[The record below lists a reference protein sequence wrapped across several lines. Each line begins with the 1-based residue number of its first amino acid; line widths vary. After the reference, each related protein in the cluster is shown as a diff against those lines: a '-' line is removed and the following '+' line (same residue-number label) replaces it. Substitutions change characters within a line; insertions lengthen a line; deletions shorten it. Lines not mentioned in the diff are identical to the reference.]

1 MNEFLQCRATPLKL
15 QTMLCAFLLLAT
27 SALMSQPTVP
37 PTPGVPTPSEKTSML
52 EDPFRLGA
60 MLQDTNGDQIA
71 DIVCGHVIVSAS
83 PSAAD
88 NAGAANLAARLGY
101 ESSALTLPLVIEGN
115 PRPIAGCPAPGANFW
130 VGQAALSADQLTKV
144 EPVLRSLGLG
154 EGAVVSVDGGIAFIA
169 PDPVGLLAAA
179 NGYAA
184 RAPFIWSVPGD
195 KLSLVAKNVN
205 AAFAKISSK
214 VTAET
219 VALIFAEGAGVR
231 RAILNVAGA
240 TDVEAV
246 RKVLR
251 PDEGT
256 PIAFGQVKE
265 IELMIGEAPL
275 TITNIAAQSPAGS
288 LPSSPEVAGGE
299 SRSLDLATFYTTK
312 GLLTGSPKK
321 LIPAGVAA
329 KIYLPAGARG
339 VALANLAARIGLETT
354 GISLPL
360 AFPDPGL
367 TSSQIKSESVLVE
380 GSPAADHL
388 KDLLTAKPGS
398 DLDKLVPGSFK
409 ASSNAIELAPLSAG
423 EGELRVVEHGFGKS
437 DAILVRGDDSG
448 AAAVLN
454 YAANSAPFLWEPGK
468 RFTPLEELRDDM
480 RRFFSE
486 RSSIGQA
493 TAALYHLDQWS
504 KELAKAHPGKLASV
518 SAEVDV
524 DEADPGLKAYVGK
537 MLGQRLNADKVD
549 VVTGNLHAGIK
560 CCAAEPAQH
569 LQSDLIPFHQAEPTF
584 AEDITLPWEGTR
596 LIDAVTKAAAS
607 LPRGQSIVVQAGVS
621 ESPEQRLKLTGEI
634 KALLAKAGIADA
646 QVEVLCAYKQGY
658 SWLMDD
664 VAVALAGQPV
674 QRLKIEFAPY
684 KDLKQSSAMQTE
696 ARWVQEL
703 YPVDE
708 MLAKKLNIPLASVEL
723 AKMPNDAGPTYRV
736 HAFTADGREIFT
748 RDFSIHIAPR
758 PYSKEFSNYEQ
769 IHVETGWLDI
779 SAGGKPVT
787 NERIATDPELFWDH
801 YQNETLPRIF
811 AMIRKQ
817 NEGKPKV
824 EFQPLFDTLRIDMH
838 LSEPDYKIGLD
849 EERISSLES
858 LQEDALFAT
867 QNSFYM
873 FGDLISTAAMDYMGR
888 ILPVAHLSEEG
899 KDGHVRVEF
908 YAKDASRPHVRLAW
922 HEKAGDPEQERS
934 RDLPLIA
941 NISPRLVGLRLEA
954 GKDSL
959 NSLTWQLPVAS
970 NKDEFA
976 DWRKLVTEDQ
986 LERTVIS
993 AEQGSAQLDW
1003 LVKLHA
1009 AGLYRDA
1016 VAYPHLK
1023 LMKVEFLLPLEL
1035 HPPEHTRRDAIVAQ
1049 AAVEPPAHSRPQ
1061 IAEITPTPLK
1071 TDKTYV
1077 QWDQPIDDHENEHL
1091 LARLATYPGADV
1103 YWMGRSYLGN
1113 NIWAAD
1119 IMLPTPSQLRS
1130 TAKETTLKA
1139 AIIYSGRQ
1147 HANEVSSTSHIQR
1160 LAEELVTNPDTRNAL
1175 KKVNVVIHPIT
1186 NPDGAEL
1193 AIDLAKIT
1201 PDNMLHA
1208 GYHASLTADVVTA
1221 QWDDDPIYPESR
1233 TRRQLWEAWLPDA
1246 FLNPHGYPSHEWVQ
1260 PFSEYSAWVI
1270 QRNQAELGRAW
1281 WIPRG
1286 WFTSLNYLGDD
1297 DHAESK
1303 TVTYALRDYIVD
1315 SVAKAPGV
1323 LDLSTRMNARYFR
1336 YGQQWDERAFQQP
1349 VYKGIRVYMAVAG
1362 TTPAP
1367 KSPSFESRFPD
1378 VTYDDGY
1385 TEAPDETARGPYLH
1399 LVAGA
1404 GLAYDHAHLKYLV
1417 DGKFKIKRTQ
1427 REFFDNVQWTV
1438 TRDRPVLVD
1447 SPASSVTPASSDP
1460 ATSPTPSTLH

>member
-1 MNEFLQCRATPLKL
+1 MNESLKRWAISVKRESLLCVCLLLTASCFAAQTPAPSTPL
-15 QTMLCAFLLLAT
+15 
-27 SALMSQPTVP
+27 
-37 PTPGVPTPSEKTSML
+37 EKTTLL

-60 MLQDTNGDQIA
+60 ILQDTNGDQIA
-71 DIVCGHVIVSAS
+71 DIVCGHVIVSGS
-83 PSAAD
+83 PSAAE
-88 NAGAANLAARLGY
+88 NTAAANLAARLGY
-101 ESSALTLPLVIEGN
+101 ESSALTLPIVIQGES
-115 PRPIAGCPAPGANFW
+115 RAVAGCPTTGANLW
-130 VGQAALSADQLTKV
+130 VGQAALPPELQKKV
-144 EPVLRSLGLG
+144 QPVLGSLGLG
-154 EGAVVSVDGGIAFIA
+154 EGAVISVDGGLAFVA

-184 RAPFIWSVPGD
+184 RAPFLWAVPGD
-195 KLSLVAKNVN
+195 KLSLLAKNIN
-205 AAFAKISSK
+205 TAFAKASPK

-219 VALIFAEGAGVR
+219 IALVYSEGVGVR
-231 RAILNVAGA
+231 RAILTVQGA
-240 TDVEAV
+240 NDVELV

-256 PIAFGQVKE
+256 PVAFGSVKE
-265 IELMIGEAPL
+265 VELRIGDTPL
-275 TITNIAAQSPAGS
+275 TLTNSAVQGRAGA
-288 LPSSPEVAGGE
+288 LPSAPEVAGGDT
-299 SRSLDLATFYTTK
+299 RSLDLAALYTTK

-321 LIPAGVAA
+321 PIPAGVAA
-329 KIYLPAGARG
+329 KLYVPAGARG
-339 VALANLAARIGLETT
+339 VALANLAARLGLETT

-367 TSSQIKSESVLVE
+367 TASQIQSASVLTE

-388 KDLLTAKPGS
+388 KDLLTAKGS
-398 DLDKLVPGSFK
+398 VDLDKLVPGSFRTPT
-409 ASSNAIELAPLSAG
+409 NATQLPVLTTG

-437 DAILVRGDDSG
+437 DAILVRGDDAG
-448 AAAVLN
+448 ATAALT
-454 YAANSAPFLWEPGK
+454 YAANNAPFLWEPGK

-480 RRFFSE
+480 RQFFAE
-486 RSSIGQA
+486 RSTIGQT

-504 KELAKAHPGKLASV
+504 KELTKAHPGKLASI
-518 SAEVDV
+518 SAEIDV
-524 DEADPGLKAYVGK
+524 DEADPGLKAYVK
-537 MLGQRLNADKVD
+537 KVLSQQVNAEKID

-569 LQSDLIPFHQAEPTF
+569 LQSALIPFHQAEPTF
-584 AEDITLPWEGTR
+584 AEDIVLPWEGKR
-596 LIDAVTKAAAS
+596 LMDAVTKAMTS
-607 LPRGQSIVVQAGVS
+607 LPAGQPIVVQAGVS
-621 ESPEQRLKLTGEI
+621 ESPEQRVKLTAEI
-634 KALLAKAGIADA
+634 KSALARAGIVDA

-674 QRLKIEFAPY
+674 AKLKIEFAPY
-684 KDLKQSSAMQTE
+684 KDSKHASAMRTE

-708 MLAKKLNIPLASVEL
+708 MLSKKLNLPLANVEL
-723 AKMPNDAGPTYRV
+723 ARMPNDEGPTYRV
-736 HAFTADGREIFT
+736 HAFAADGHEILT
-748 RDFSIHIAPR
+748 RDFSIHTAPR

-769 IHVETGWLDI
+769 INVETGWLNI
-779 SAGGKPVT
+779 TANGKPVAD
-787 NERIATDPELFWDH
+787 ERIATDTELFWNH

-811 AMIRKQ
+811 ELVRKQ

-824 EFQPLFDTLRIDMH
+824 EFQPLFDTLRVDMH
-838 LSEPDYKIGLD
+838 LSEPDYNLGLD
-849 EERISSLES
+849 QERISSLES
-858 LQEDALFAT
+858 LQEDVLFAT

-888 ILPVAHLSEEG
+888 ILPVAHVSEEG

-922 HEKAGDPEQERS
+922 QEKAGDPEQVQE

-941 NISPRLVGLRLEA
+941 NTNPRLVGLQLHA
-954 GKDSL
+954 GADSL
-959 NSLTWQLPVAS
+959 DSLTWQLPVAS
-970 NKDEFA
+970 NEDKFA
-976 DWRKLVTEDQ
+976 EWRKLVTEDQ
-986 LERTVIS
+986 LERTILS
-993 AEQGSAQLDW
+993 AEQGTAQLGW
-1003 LVKLHA
+1003 LEKLHA

-1016 VAYPHLK
+1016 LAYPHLK
-1023 LMKVEFLLPLEL
+1023 QIKVEFLLPLEL
-1035 HPPEHTRRDAIVAQ
+1035 HPPEHTKREAIIAQVAVAP
-1049 AAVEPPAHSRPQ
+1049 AAHGRPQ
-1061 IAEITPTPLK
+1061 IAQITPTPLK
-1071 TDKTYV
+1071 ADKTYV
-1077 QWDQPIDDHENEHL
+1077 QWDQPIDDQENEHL
-1091 LARLATYPGADV
+1091 LARLATYPGVDV

-1113 NIWAAD
+1113 NIWAGD
-1119 IMLPTPSQLRS
+1119 IMLPTPSQLHS

-1160 LAEELVTNPDTRNAL
+1160 LAEELVLNPDTRNAL
-1175 KKVNVVIHPIT
+1175 KKVNVVVHPIT

-1208 GYHASLTADVVTA
+1208 GYHASLTADLVTA
-1221 QWDDDPIYPESR
+1221 QWDEDPIYPESR

-1286 WFTSLNYLGDD
+1286 WFTSLNYLGDE
-1297 DHAESK
+1297 DHEQSK
-1303 TVTYALRDYIVD
+1303 TVTYAIRDYIAD
-1315 SVAKAPGV
+1315 SMAKAPGV
-1323 LDLSTRMNARYFR
+1323 LDLNARMNARYFR

-1349 VYKGIRVYMAVAG
+1349 IYKGIRVYMAVAG
-1362 TTPAP
+1362 TTPTA
-1367 KSPSFESRFPD
+1367 KSPAFQSRFPD

-1427 REFFDNVQWTV
+1427 REFFDGVQWTV
-1438 TRDRPVLVD
+1438 TRDRPVLTD
-1447 SPASSVTPASSDP
+1447 APKTPETPASADP
-1460 ATSPTPSTLH
+1460 VPPPSPTTIH